1 MERCSSGKR
10 MYASQRVA
18 EDELI
23 EAWTRYDYPPGTGP
37 IAVYRCEDCGNYH
50 LTSKGPINERLHEVI
65 ASGRIQRQKEADRW
79 SDKWKR
85 R

>member
-1 MERCSSGKR
+1 
-10 MYASQRVA
+10 MYASQRLA

-23 EAWTRYDYPPGTGP
+23 EAWTRYDYPAGTGP
-37 IAVYRCEDCGNYH
+37 IAVYLCEDCGHYH
-50 LTSKGPINERLHEVI
+50 FTSKGPMNEGLQEAI